1 MRPRG
6 NTSGEHPEP
15 KTRLQTLGPYLTMG
29 MELAFAVV
37 GMFLV
42 GRWFDT
48 LWGTDPWLMIVG
60 LAAGVTGG
68 FIRFF
73 RKAIALGKEE
83 DEATAEEKKNGRHED

>member
-1 MRPRG
+1 MSPRESV
-6 NTSGEHPEP
+6 SGERPEP

-42 GRWFDT
+42 GRWIDS
-48 LWGTDPWLMIVG
+48 LWGTDPWVMIVG
-60 LAAGVTGG
+60 LFVGVTGG

-73 RKAIALGKEE
+73 RKAIALGKEQ
-83 DEATAEEKKNGRHED
+83 DEASAEEKKFGRHED